1 MAAVVVIAFWVLAL
15 LALGL
20 ASAQL
25 ATAWRVRGFHRPI
38 DSDVPTERPPLSL
51 LVPLKGAAPGLRGRL
66 ERALAALR
74 PGDELLLAVET
85 TDDPAHAVGAALR
98 AAHPTRRVSVV
109 LSGPSGTRMGQQH
122 NLAAAL
128 PHATHE
134 LVAFMDDDVELEGP
148 VLDEGARIAGAPG
161 AGAAFA
167 LPYVAGRGPLGG
179 GIVAAYTNYAFS
191 PAMGALALQ
200 GAPKFLVGGLWVV
213 ARRALAAAGGLE
225 AHTQTVSDDAALGRA
240 LHAAGF
246 RNRALRRPVRLAH
259 EPLDLAGGVRQLL
272 TWLTLLRAEGAA
284 LYLVVAL
291 AWNPLAIGLAAG
303 LVGWA
308 APALPAATAA
318 AAVGLVA
325 LARVLAVL
333 ALDRTVYR
341 ALPRGRYLATALL
354 YEALLAPW
362 LFLAAAGRREVVWR
376 GRRYRIGRGG
386 AIVDR

>member
-1 MAAVVVIAFWVLAL
+1 LVIAFWVLAL

-38 DSDVPTERPPLSL
+38 DSDVARERPPLSL
-51 LVPLKGAAPGLRGRL
+51 LVPLHGAAPGLRARL
-66 ERALAALR
+66 EGALAALR
-74 PGDELLLAVET
+74 PTDELLLAVET
-85 TDDPAHAVGAALR
+85 SADPAYAVAEALR
-98 AAHPTRRVSVV
+98 SAHPGRRLAIV
-109 LSGPSGTRMGQQH
+109 LSGPAGARMGKQH

-128 PHATHE
+128 PRAAHE
-134 LVAFMDDDVELEGP
+134 LVAFMDDDVELDGP
-148 VLDEGARIAGAPG
+148 VLDEGARTAGAPG

-167 LPYVAGRGPLGG
+167 LPYAAGRGPVGG
-179 GIVAAYTNYAFS
+179 AIVAAYTNYAFS

-200 GAPKFLVGGLWVV
+200 GAPKFLIGGFWVV
-213 ARRALAAAGGLE
+213 ARPALDAAGGLE
-225 AHTQTVSDDAALGRA
+225 AQTRTVSDDAALGRA

-272 TWLTLLRAEGAA
+272 KWLTLLRAEGAA

-291 AWNPLAIGLAAG
+291 AWNPLAIGVAAG

-308 APALPAATAA
+308 APALPPATVA

-325 LARVLAVL
+325 LARVGAVL

-341 ALPRGRYLATALL
+341 AVPRGRYLAITLL
-354 YEALLAPW
+354 HEALLAPW
-362 LFLAAAGRREVVWR
+362 LFLAAAGRREVDWR

-386 AIVDR
+386 AIVEG